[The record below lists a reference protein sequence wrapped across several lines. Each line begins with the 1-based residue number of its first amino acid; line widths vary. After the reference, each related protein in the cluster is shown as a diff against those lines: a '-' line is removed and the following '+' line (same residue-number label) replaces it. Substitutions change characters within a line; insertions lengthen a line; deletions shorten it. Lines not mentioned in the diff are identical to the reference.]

1 MAQSYA
7 GIPPGPLSAYLGVRQ
22 ANEQAG
28 MQDVQA
34 ATQIQ
39 GLLAR
44 MQQQQELQKG
54 RAALAQ
60 LGPEAGEEDIL
71 RATIPFSSPE
81 AVMKAKQTSLD
92 RRAQIAATT
101 EMGKARLQQQASQ
114 LEMQNQFNQ
123 SRIGAIK
130 DENARKVEAD
140 KWERIYQQGQLDIQ
154 RGNLEIRQQLAQL
167 KMIPGNERLK
177 APELLHYIDKEG
189 NHPPAGST
197 LNQVIEKGF
206 KLASTQ
212 EINMLLAGRGAE
224 STVNQLDKYV
234 ESIWGKEGED
244 KLEPGV
250 RKRLMTGAEF
260 AIDRAKQ
267 SNPDLNAYESFAK
280 GTLAPLIRAI
290 GEKGALSDKDIER
303 ALNLV
308 PKTGDKLGEL
318 PDTSVVARHKMQQ
331 LRQWFTNALGKN
343 SGIQKINSDAE
354 YNALPSGTEFIAP
367 DGTRRKKP

>member
-318 PDTSVVARHKMQQ
+318 PDTSVVARQKMQQ
-331 LRQWFTNALGKN
+331 LRQWFTTALGKN
-343 SGIQKINSDAE
+343 TQGGEWTDDKEKRYQE
-354 YNALPSGTEFIAP
+354 LL
-367 DGTRRKKP
+367 RKRGGS